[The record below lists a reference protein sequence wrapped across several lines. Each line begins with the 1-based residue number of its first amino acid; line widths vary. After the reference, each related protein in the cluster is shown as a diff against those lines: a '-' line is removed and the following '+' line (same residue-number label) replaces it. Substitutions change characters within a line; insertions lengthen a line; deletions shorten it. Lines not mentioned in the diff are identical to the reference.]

1 MKKAGF
7 MQKILKYF
15 FLCMIFGFFL
25 SSCGLQEVYLVSA
38 PSKNE
43 GPRYDGDDYTKW
55 YFDFNTSN
63 DKGDNFLGTDV
74 YYKIYNNK
82 VTLESQRS
90 VINKMSESTN
100 SAESANI
107 MINDYNYQPLKAKG
121 KSGVVFYPSSTGE
134 RALIRLKTYKN
145 GSSDVGIT
153 WYTFNAGVGTLSSND
168 YSPQRSNEKT
178 FDFFDYNETKSTLN
192 VEPSKD
198 DSDYCMSD
206 TFSESN
212 CYYVQMY
219 AVGVGINPETCTQF
233 YSLALDLGS
242 VPIRKGE

>member
-38 PSKNE
+38 PSKNQ
-43 GPRYDGDDYTKW
+43 GPRYDNADPTTW

-63 DKGDNFLGTDV
+63 DSGENFLGTDI

-82 VTLESQRS
+82 NALESHRS

-107 MINDYNYQPLKAKG
+107 MINDYNYQPLRAKG

-134 RALIRLKTYKN
+134 RALIRLKSYQN
-145 GSSDVGIT
+145 ASSET
-153 WYTFNAGVGTLSSND
+153 WYIYIAGVGTLTSNV

-178 FDFFDYNETKSTLN
+178 FDFFDYNDTKSTLN

-198 DSDYCMSD
+198 DSDYYMSD